1 MKLKVRWN
9 RNVRF
14 WISVGLLFLFAG
26 YSAFSLIRAH
36 FHIDQNK
43 LPQYDFYKKIPSIR
57 GGIYCSPTGRDP
69 YPIMKS
75 MPCWDFRLDPVAM
88 TQSVV
93 KAKGQRKPRSP
104 KAQAKTIADVLGL
117 PYGKVLSMV
126 EDYSRRYQR
135 IAVSD
140 NRRAFEVLSDRS
152 LVGGIIVRETY
163 ERRYL
168 EGNRLCHVVRG
179 INGTYNALM
188 RGTPGE
194 IRGKRDAHG
203 NLIKDKIEVNIP
215 PKRGA
220 DVHLTVDHFLQKVVE
235 GELSAGVAEY
245 GAGSGWCVIL
255 EVDTGRILAMATV
268 PGFDVKGDFNDGDL
282 ILRNKV
288 ISHTYEPGSVMKV
301 ITAAS
306 AVDAGFVAPDSVY
319 STKRDEK
326 DGYGRYRYYRL
337 PNDSH
342 AMPPR
347 MTVKEGI
354 VESSNIVIG
363 KLGCDFGPK
372 NVYAY
377 FRKFGFGSRTGIELP
392 DEEGGILRDYRK
404 WDKATWSRAPIGQGV
419 SVTALQLASA
429 YQTIANGGVRKKPY
443 IVDRILDADGNDL
456 LVRKEDSGT
465 RVISEAAA
473 YATRDM
479 MLGVAA
485 VGGTARRAKLKGY
498 SVAGK
503 TGTAQKPSPTGG
515 YAAGLYVATFCGIV
529 PSGVVKR
536 NPEDPMP
543 VPPEIVV
550 LVSLDF
556 DERRPFHQGGNSAG
570 PIFKR
575 IAETAM
581 RYLEVAP
588 DRLNDVADDEF

>member
-1 MKLKVRWN
+1 MKSNLRWN
-9 RNVRF
+9 RNARF
-14 WISVGLLFLFAG
+14 WSCIGLLFLFAG
-26 YSAFSLIRAH
+26 YSAYSLVRAH
-36 FHIDQNK
+36 FDIDIDK
-43 LPQYDFYKKIPSIR
+43 LPQYDFCEKIPSIR
-57 GGIYCSPTGRDP
+57 GGIYCSPRGRDP
-69 YPIMKS
+69 YPIMAS

-88 TQSVV
+88 TQAVV
-93 KAKGQRKPRSP
+93 KAKGQRKPRTP
-104 KAQAKTIADVLGL
+104 RAQAVTIADVLKL
-117 PYGKVLSMV
+117 PREKVFSMI
-126 EDYSRRYQR
+126 ENYSRRYQR
-135 IAVSD
+135 LAVSD
-140 NRRAFEVLSDRS
+140 DRRAYEVLSDKS
-152 LVGGIIVRETY
+152 LVGGVIVEETY

-179 INGTYNALM
+179 INSKYNSLM

-194 IRGKRDAHG
+194 MRGKKDAHG
-203 NLIKDKIEVNIP
+203 NLIKDKIEVDIP

-235 GELSAGVAEY
+235 GELAAGVAEY

-255 EVDTGRILAMATV
+255 EVETGRVLAMATV
-268 PGFDVKGDFNDGDL
+268 PDFDVKGNFDDKDL

-306 AVDAGFVAPDSVY
+306 AVDAGFVTPKSAY
-319 STKRDEK
+319 STRRDEK
-326 DGYGRYRYYRL
+326 DAYGKYKYYKL

-342 AMPPR
+342 AMAPKL
-347 MTVKEGI
+347 TVKDAI

-363 KLGCDFGPK
+363 KLGYDFGPK
-372 NVYAY
+372 NLYSY
-377 FRKFGFGSRTGIELP
+377 FRKFGFGSPVGIELP
-392 DEEGGILRDYRK
+392 YEEGGILWNYRK
-404 WDKATWSRAPIGQGV
+404 WNKATWSRAPIGQGV
-419 SVTALQLASA
+419 AVTALQMASA
-429 YQTIANGGVRKKPY
+429 YQAIANGGIRKKPY
-443 IVDRILDADGNDL
+443 IVDKILDVDGNDL
-456 LVRKEDSGT
+456 LLRKEDPGE

-473 YATRDM
+473 YATREM

-515 YAAGLYVATFCGIV
+515 YAPGLYVATFCGIV

-536 NPEDPMP
+536 NPEDPVP

-556 DERRPFHQGGNSAG
+556 NERRPYHQGGNSAG

-575 IAETAM
+575 ISETAM
-581 RYLEVAP
+581 RYLEIAP
-588 DRLNDVADDEF
+588 DRLDDVSDDEF

>member
-1 MKLKVRWN
+1 MKHKLRWN
-9 RNVRF
+9 RNARF
-14 WISVGLLFLFAG
+14 WISVGLLFLFGG
-26 YSAFSLIRAH
+26 YSSYSLVRAH
-36 FHIDQNK
+36 FHIDQNR
-43 LPQYDFYKKIPSIR
+43 LPQYDFYRKIPPIR

-93 KAKGQRKPRSP
+93 KAKGQRKPRTP
-104 KAQAKTIADVLGL
+104 QAQACTIADVLKL
-117 PYGKVLSMV
+117 PREKVLSMI
-126 EDYSRRYQR
+126 EDYQRRYQR
-135 IAVSD
+135 LGVSD
-140 NRRAFEVLSDRS
+140 DKRAFDILSNKS
-152 LVGGIIVRETY
+152 LVGGIIVKETY
-163 ERRYL
+163 ERKYL

-179 INGTYNALM
+179 INSKYNGLM

-215 PKRGA
+215 AKRGS

-235 GELSAGVAEY
+235 GELAAGVAEY
-245 GAGSGWCVIL
+245 GAGSGWCIIL
-255 EVDTGRILAMATV
+255 EVETGRVLAMATV
-268 PGFDVKGDFNDGDL
+268 PSFDINGKCEDKDL

-306 AVDAGFVAPDSVY
+306 AIDAGFVTSKSSY

-326 DGYGRYRYYRL
+326 DAYGNYKYYRL

-342 AMPPR
+342 AMAPR
-347 MTVKEGI
+347 LTIKEGI

-363 KLGCDFGPK
+363 KLGYDFGPK
-372 NVYAY
+372 NVYSY
-377 FRKFGFGSRTGIELP
+377 FKKFGFGCRIGIELP
-392 DEEGGILRDYRK
+392 NEESGILRDYHK

-429 YQTIANGGVRKKPY
+429 YQAIANGGIRKKPY
-443 IVDRILDADGNDL
+443 IVDKILDADGNDL
-456 LVRKEDSGT
+456 LFRKEDFGE
-465 RVISEAAA
+465 RIISEAAA
-473 YATRDM
+473 YSTREM

-515 YAAGLYVATFCGIV
+515 YAPGLYVATFCGIV

-536 NPEDPMP
+536 NPEDPVP

-556 DERRPFHQGGNSAG
+556 NERRPFHQGGNSAG
-570 PIFKR
+570 PVFKR
-575 IAETAM
+575 ISETAM
-581 RYLEVAP
+581 RYLEVVP
-588 DRLNDVADDEF
+588 DCPDDVVDEDF